1 MSDAHVVEHAAIAS
15 SEPFFTNAEMRE
27 FVKDDVTAGGNIGKM
42 LSILFIY
49 TLFAMTFVGYWTFN
63 SVSEEVSNRR
73 PMHAE
78 PEAHEPPAAEKVV
91 EGAK

>member
-15 SEPFFTNAEMRE
+15 SEPFFTSAEMRE
-27 FVKDDVTAGGNIGKM
+27 FVKDDVTAGENIGKM

-49 TLFAMTFVGYWTFN
+49 TLFAMSFVVFWTFN

-73 PMHAE
+73 PMHSE
-78 PEAHEPPAAEKVV
+78 PEAHQAPAAEKVV